1 MKRFSVLLLLV
12 VALFAVP
19 AFASDRPA
27 PEAHEPR
34 ARALSLGGQEKSPA
48 PATAVPSKAEG
59 PAAKVSAVPV
69 PAEMQE
75 LLADRDLLS
84 AEIERIIN
92 AEGDA
97 VKIPVSLRT
106 LSARREAKTARF
118 LAWLDAQKIPRD
130 WRAAGWR
137 LDKWVF
143 IPPARPEASGPV
155 PEKKP

>member
-1 MKRFSVLLLLV
+1 MIRRLAILLALLL
-12 VALFAVP
+12 AATP
-19 AFASDRPA
+19 AFA
-27 PEAHEPR
+27 
-34 ARALSLGGQEKSPA
+34 QEKSPA
-48 PATAVPSKAEG
+48 PSPSVESAEKIS
-59 PAAKVSAVPV
+59 PVPV

-84 AEIERIIN
+84 AEIERIVN

-106 LSARREAKTARF
+106 LSARREAKNARF
-118 LAWLDAQKIPRD
+118 VAWLDAQKIPRE

-143 IPPARPEASGPV
+143 VPPAAAPAVPSGAEGAKP